1 VGAFFLKIWKPLAAK
16 LLIGSKK
23 VRRCKN
29 GTDLLYRQAS
39 MVGIVYRA
47 PAVDEKVWFFV
58 CMCLSVCFLSRF
70 GMTKLVITETLWSSL
85 IFRSIMVS
93 LRTGRFVVV
102 HLYSTFSVDPQNFFL
117 GANLYEKNATLRD
130 FWGCRPT
137 LFKPER
143 WNLVWGCGPR
153 TSSPKPN
160 FIKIA

>member
-1 VGAFFLKIWKPLAAK
+1 MGAFFLKIWKPLAAK
-16 LLIGSKK
+16 LLIGSQK

-70 GMTKLVITETLWSSL
+70 GMTKLVITETLWSSV

-117 GANLYEKNATLRD
+117 GANLYKKMRLYAIFEA
-130 FWGCRPT
+130 
-137 LFKPER
+137 
-143 WNLVWGCGPR
+143 VGPHFL
-153 TSSPKPN
+153 SQNGEIWYEGADPGLPPPSQ
-160 FIKIA
+160 IL